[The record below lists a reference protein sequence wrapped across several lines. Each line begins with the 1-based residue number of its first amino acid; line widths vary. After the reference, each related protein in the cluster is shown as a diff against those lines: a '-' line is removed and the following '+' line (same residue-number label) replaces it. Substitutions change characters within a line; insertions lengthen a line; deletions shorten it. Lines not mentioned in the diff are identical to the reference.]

1 MSDSGGFMASITS
14 GFNSAIDKAKSMM
27 GSTPADPTPTPAG
40 ATPTPADPTP
50 PTEPSFED
58 KYLSF
63 IPADVRYYLTWVIKA
78 IIPLLFAMIVANE
91 MIIYKPSVRLFYFML
106 TWILCFFYGSFRWII
121 VMYYVLRLIFNKY
134 KKSEGAGG
142 GFFPTIYALL
152 PWSTD
157 IDTIRPFRYIT
168 LDIGTQ
174 SVAEAFQNKSF
185 QKELKNV
192 YYLGEKM
199 VDYFN
204 VLESAD
210 PYRGYGEIYDENFAT
225 VKKSLF
231 EMHMPALEIDHENK
245 QYVIELRRT
254 PHKDDIPVEPDAAP
268 DAAPA
273 ADGTAPK
280 KDKEIIEY
288 IQIGEHSIKP
298 TVKPNKA
305 LKDKKPLYA
314 VTYNK
319 FTNAFTMQD
328 NDALKADTQKKKE
341 RDDARIKAA
350 NKVRKDA
357 SEVLRGARNIR
368 EADAKTAADAK
379 AVSNAKAAAEQRDR
393 QPKRVEERVPSNNA
407 NVATGLLANNNSSEM
422 SNNNSFQNPRSTSS
436 GLELTPLKDTS
447 SPQRRSRFYEQGQ
460 SSSLPA
466 SASGNSQI
474 NRGPGNNRL

>member
-1 MSDSGGFMASITS
+1 MSDSGGFMDSITS
-14 GFNSAIDKAKSMM
+14 AFNSAIDKAKSMM
-27 GSTPADPTPTPAG
+27 GSTPAAEG
-40 ATPTPADPTP
+40 ATPTPAEGATPAADP
-50 PTEPSFED
+50 PTEPSMID

-63 IPADVRYYLTWVIKA
+63 IPADVRDYLTIAIKI

-91 MIIYKPSVRLFYFML
+91 MIIYKPSVRLFYFIL
-106 TWILCFFYGSFRWII
+106 TWILCFLFGSFRWII

-157 IDTIRPFRYIT
+157 IETIRPFRYLT

-185 QKELKNV
+185 QKELKNA

-199 VDYFN
+199 VEYFN

-210 PYRGYGEIYDENFAT
+210 PYRGYGKIYDENFAT
-225 VKKSLF
+225 VKKSIF

-254 PHKDDIPVEPDAAP
+254 PHKDDIPAP
-268 DAAPA
+268 AAPA

-280 KDKEIIEY
+280 EDKEIIEY

-298 TVKPNKA
+298 PVTPNKA

-328 NDALKADTQKKKE
+328 NDALTADTKKKKE
-341 RDDARIKAA
+341 RDDARI
-350 NKVRKDA
+350 
-357 SEVLRGARNIR
+357 
-368 EADAKTAADAK
+368 TAADRVRSAASTALSQK
-379 AVSNAKAAAEQRDR
+379 RNEREAETKRKQEADAKAAAEQAVQNAAEPKRK
-393 QPKRVEERVPSNNA
+393 QPKRIEERVSSNNA
-407 NVATGLLANNNSSEM
+407 KVATGLLSNNNSSEM
-422 SNNNSFQNPRSTSS
+422 SNNNSS
-436 GLELTPLKDTS
+436 GLELTSLRDMS
-447 SPQRRSRFYEQGQ
+447 SPQGKSMFYEQGQ
-460 SSSLPA
+460 SSSLPSKIPGRTA
-466 SASGNSQI
+466 QSFLENNNS
-474 NRGPGNNRL
+474 

>member
-27 GSTPADPTPTPAG
+27 GSTPADPTPTPAD
-40 ATPTPADPTP
+40 PPADPTP

-63 IPADVRYYLTWVIKA
+63 IPADVRYYLRWAIKA

-280 KDKEIIEY
+280 KDK
-288 IQIGEHSIKP
+288 
-298 TVKPNKA
+298 
-305 LKDKKPLYA
+305 
-314 VTYNK
+314 
-319 FTNAFTMQD
+319 
-328 NDALKADTQKKKE
+328 
-341 RDDARIKAA
+341 
-350 NKVRKDA
+350 
-357 SEVLRGARNIR
+357 
-368 EADAKTAADAK
+368 
-379 AVSNAKAAAEQRDR
+379 
-393 QPKRVEERVPSNNA
+393 
-407 NVATGLLANNNSSEM
+407 
-422 SNNNSFQNPRSTSS
+422 
-436 GLELTPLKDTS
+436 
-447 SPQRRSRFYEQGQ
+447 
-460 SSSLPA
+460 
-466 SASGNSQI
+466 
-474 NRGPGNNRL
+474 